1 MSYKIL
7 TVNPGSTS
15 TKVALFIDQKEVF
28 KKNIKHS
35 AEEIAKF
42 ERISDQLPF
51 RMDVIMK
58 ELEQDN
64 VDLNGLNAVMGR
76 GGLLHPLASGVY
88 EVNEAMRRD
97 LNNSPFGEH
106 ASNLGGLIAFNIA
119 SKSGSIT
126 GV

>member
-88 EVNEAMRRD
+88 
-97 LNNSPFGEH
+97 
-106 ASNLGGLIAFNIA
+106 
-119 SKSGSIT
+119 
-126 GV
+126 